1 MVNKGRIQRE
11 IRYFRE
17 SFWNL
22 IKLDDELV
30 IEIRENDRFR
40 KRTQI
45 QMHRIKNHSI
55 WISIRGEIKERSGE
69 KFPKLRRSKTEIKNE
84 IKLNYDPKL
93 QIDDT

>member
-1 MVNKGRIQRE
+1 M
-11 IRYFRE
+11 
-17 SFWNL
+17 
-22 IKLDDELV
+22 

-40 KRTQI
+40 KITQRQI
-45 QMHRIKNHSI
+45 HGIKNHSI

-69 KFPKLRRSKTEIKNE
+69 KFLKIRRLKIEIKNE